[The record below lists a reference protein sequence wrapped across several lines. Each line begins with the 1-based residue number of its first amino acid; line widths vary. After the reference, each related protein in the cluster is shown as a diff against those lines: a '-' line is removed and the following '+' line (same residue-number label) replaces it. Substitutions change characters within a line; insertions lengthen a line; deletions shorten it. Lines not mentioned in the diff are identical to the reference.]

1 MDMNRQGKVLVID
14 DDPTSLHLIA
24 EILEP
29 VGYDLTFG
37 SSGDDAFAR
46 VDKTIDLI
54 LLDYHLPE
62 ENGIEICERLKQDP
76 ELKDIPVIFITANQD
91 GLLEAEGF
99 AAGAVDFITK
109 PYSAAV
115 MMARV
120 KTHVA
125 LKRQTDKLVEITR
138 IDELTR
144 VFNRRYVFDVGEREF
159 NRALRIDS
167 ELCVMVMDIDFFKR
181 VNDQYGH
188 DMGDRALQAFAKT
201 VAERVRN
208 TDVFGRIGGEEFVVV
223 LPDTSVQDALSFGET
238 LLSIVRHIAL
248 PITDDKTQNITVSIG
263 LAAREPQDADLSDML
278 KRADKNLYRAK
289 QTGRDQNCV

>member
-24 EILEP
+24 DILEP
-29 VGYDLTFG
+29 AGYDLIFG

-76 ELKDIPVIFITANQD
+76 EFKDIPVIFITANQD

-115 MMARV
+115 MKARV

-248 PITDDKTQNITVSIG
+248 PTTDDKTLNITVSIG

-289 QTGRDQNCV
+289 QTGRDQICV

>member
-115 MMARV
+115 MKARV

-188 DMGDRALQAFAKT
+188 NMGDRALQAFAKT

-248 PITDDKTQNITVSIG
+248 PTTDDKTLNITVSIG

-289 QTGRDQNCV
+289 QTGRDQICV

>member
-24 EILEP
+24 DILEP
-29 VGYDLTFG
+29 AGYDLTFG

-115 MMARV
+115 MKARV

-138 IDELTR
+138 IDELTS
-144 VFNRRYVFDVGEREF
+144 VFNRRHVFDVGEREF

-167 ELCVMVMDIDFFKR
+167 ELCVMVMD
-181 VNDQYGH
+181 
-188 DMGDRALQAFAKT
+188 
-201 VAERVRN
+201 N
-208 TDVFGRIGGEEFVVV
+208 TATTWVTAPCR
-223 LPDTSVQDALSFGET
+223 PS
-238 LLSIVRHIAL
+238 
-248 PITDDKTQNITVSIG
+248 
-263 LAAREPQDADLSDML
+263 L
-278 KRADKNLYRAK
+278 KP
-289 QTGRDQNCV
+289 